1 MSNDNPTLTME
12 LEFDGEVV
20 EVVLEFHFSDNAE
33 KFFDVP
39 GFVNA
44 AAYSLIS
51 DIDPEAYR

>member
-1 MSNDNPTLTME
+1 ME
-12 LEFDGEVV
+12 LEFDDEVV

-39 GFVNA
+39 DFVNA

-51 DIDPEAYR
+51 DFDPEAYR